1 VADGSREEAV
11 ERVLEGSRHG
21 GGELEDR
28 PHDSEEQQRAGDRCR
43 HPAIHLVGQG
53 EAVVAWGDGRHV
65 CGIREPREAV
75 VVEHQ
80 GVVGDRRLPRVGH
93 GVGEGCTGR
102 GRQGDHA
109 CTTSGVGS
117 DHGAGE
123 FPRQQRGVDG
133 HLALRGDVRHG
144 DGHDDPGGELAD
156 LGDQVEAV
164 REAGCVDGDDAEV
177 GALVDGPVLQQAA
190 RQLLVGGVRV
200 EAVRAG
206 QVQESDRQRI
216 FVMGAGGVL
225 AVAGRSG
232 EGRTPDAA

>member
-1 VADGSREEAV
+1 MVVSWKTAQHDG
-11 ERVLEGSRHG
+11 
-21 GGELEDR
+21 
-28 PHDSEEQQRAGDRCR
+28 EEQQWAGDRCR

-53 EAVVAWGDGRHV
+53 QAVVAERD
-65 CGIREPREAV
+65 
-75 VVEHQ
+75 
-80 GVVGDRRLPRVGH
+80 
-93 GVGEGCTGR
+93 

-109 CTTSGVGS
+109 CTTAGVGS
-117 DHGAGE
+117 DHGAAE
-123 FPRQQRGVDG
+123 FPRQDRGVDG

-144 DGHDDPGGELAD
+144 DGDNDPGGELAD

-177 GALVDGPVLQQAA
+177 RALVDGPVLQQAA

-206 QVQESDRQRI
+206 QVHKRDRQRI
-216 FVMGAGGVL
+216 SVMGAGAVL
-225 AVAGRSG
+225 AAAGRSG